1 MQETRVSSLDP
12 LEKGIAY
19 PLQNSCLENSM
30 DRGAWRAVVHGGS
43 QELDMIEE
51 LGSLNNRD
59 VFLTVTEA
67 GSP

>member
-30 DRGAWRAVVHGGS
+30 DRGAWRAVVHGGHKS
-43 QELDMIEE
+43 W
-51 LGSLNNRD
+51 
-59 VFLTVTEA
+59 T
-67 GSP
+67 